1 MDTLAHKALERG
13 QATPACTCYDCTAAL
28 GVVAAAEAAEA
39 VKALAG
45 TRADYRNLP
54 HRHRLALSLHE
65 RCPEA

>member
-13 QATPACTCYDCTAAL
+13 QATPAFTCYDCTAAL
-28 GVVAAAEAAEA
+28 AVVAAGVAAEV

-45 TRADYRNLP
+45 TRADYRDLP